1 MPKTLHSRA
10 KQHVHDIWMAETKE
24 EAEKSFDF
32 FVKAYQA
39 KYPNASECL
48 AKDRDALLA
57 FYDFPAEHWHH
68 LRTTNPIESTFATVR
83 LRTGKTRGCLSRK
96 TGLTMVFKLML
107 SAQKRW
113 TRLRGNNRV
122 AEVIRGVNFKNG
134 IAQQPEEIRS
144 AA

>member
-1 MPKTLHSRA
+1 
-10 KQHVHDIWMAETKE
+10 MAETKE
-24 EAEKSFDF
+24 DAEKCFDF
-32 FVKAYQA
+32 FAKAYQA

-48 AKDRDALLA
+48 TKDRDALLA

-96 TGLTMVFKLML
+96 TGLTMVFKLIL

-122 AEVIRGVNFKNG
+122 AEVIRGVKFKNG
-134 IAQQPEEIRS
+134 IAQQSEEIRS

>member
-1 MPKTLHSRA
+1 
-10 KQHVHDIWMAETKE
+10 MAETKK

-32 FVKAYQA
+32 FIEAYQD
-39 KYPNASECL
+39 KYHKATECL
-48 AKDRDALLA
+48 EKDRDVLLT

-68 LRTTNPIESTFATVR
+68 IRTTNPIESTFATVR

-96 TGLTMVFKLML
+96 TGLTMVFKLIQ

-113 TRLRGNNRV
+113 LKLRGHYRV
-122 AEVIRGVNFKNG
+122 AEIIRGVIFKDG
-134 IAQQPEEIRS
+134 IAQDNMITRI